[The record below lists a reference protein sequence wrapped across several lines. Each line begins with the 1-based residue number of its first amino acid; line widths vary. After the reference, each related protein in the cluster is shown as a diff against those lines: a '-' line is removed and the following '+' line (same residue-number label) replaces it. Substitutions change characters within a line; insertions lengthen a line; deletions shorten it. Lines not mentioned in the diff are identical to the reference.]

1 VSLPALFIKAT
12 IVLCGKFGLFPA
24 CYSFSMFFVA
34 VLLMGAASLFGLA
47 ADTVSQKENKVIQ
60 EINFHP
66 VHCFNQ
72 PSKKLIIRPDFIGCV
87 IGEDLPLGET
97 EIKESNERPTE
108 IHPQVFARFLSAQ
121 AAAKE
126 SGITMRIDS
135 GYRTVETQNYL
146 YQRAIK
152 EHKTADEAIKWVLP
166 GDLSRHPWGLALD
179 VNLHHEKSGASW
191 LEANGATFG
200 LCRVYEN
207 EWWHFEPLIAPGG
220 ICPPL
225 LPDASHLK

>member
-1 VSLPALFIKAT
+1 
-12 IVLCGKFGLFPA
+12 
-24 CYSFSMFFVA
+24 MFFVA

-47 ADTVSQKENKVIQ
+47 ADTITHKENKIIQ
-60 EINFHP
+60 EVKVNP
-66 VHCFNQ
+66 VYCFNK
-72 PSKKLIIRPDFIGCV
+72 PSQKLIIRPEIIGCI
-87 IGEDLPLGET
+87 IGEDEALGQSEIT
-97 EIKESNERPTE
+97 EGIERPSD
-108 IHPQVFARFLSAQ
+108 IHPQVLARFHSAQ
-121 AAAKE
+121 AAAKAE
-126 SGITMRIDS
+126 GITVTIDS

-146 YQRAIK
+146 YKEAIK
-152 EHKTADEAIKWVLP
+152 EHKTPEEAIKWVLP

>member
-1 VSLPALFIKAT
+1 
-12 IVLCGKFGLFPA
+12 
-24 CYSFSMFFVA
+24 MFFVA

-47 ADTVSQKENKVIQ
+47 ADTIAHQEKELAQ
-60 EINFHP
+60 EIKFNP
-66 VHCFNQ
+66 IYCFNS
-72 PSKKLIIRPDFIGCV
+72 PSQKLIIRPDFIGCV
-87 IGEDLPLGET
+87 IGEDIPLGQT
-97 EIKESNERPTE
+97 EIDEGSVRPDE
-108 IHPQVFARFLSAQ
+108 IIPQVFIRFLSAQ

-126 SGITMRIDS
+126 EGVEITIDS

-146 YQRAIK
+146 FEQAIK
-152 EHKTADEAIKWVLP
+152 EHKTPEEAMKWVLP

-225 LPDASHLK
+225 KTDASQVK